1 MARAAAT
8 FTPTNPAHWSA
19 GLTGSASVL
28 LYWLTEVLQ
37 NLEYQAQLHAHQE
50 GVAGDGAVMLSGKA
64 INYWAGAF

>member
-8 FTPTNPAHWSA
+8 FSVTEATHWTG
-19 GLTGSASVL
+19 GLTASASVL

-37 NLEYQAQLHAHQE
+37 NLEYQAQTHAHQE

-64 INYWAGAF
+64 ITYWAGAF